1 MHSHAIRAALLL
13 GVGVIALAAPVHAQ
27 DATEVDADKEIVVT
41 AQNRVQNVQDVPIAI
56 QVVSGEDV
64 AKAGIS
70 DLTGIQRLAPA
81 VQITNDT
88 NLTRVTLRGIGTNDN
103 AETQDASIVVNI
115 DGEYINRP
123 TVMNASLFD
132 LERVEVLRGPQG
144 TLQGR
149 NATGGA
155 VNFITRKPGDDF
167 GFNLAASY
175 GNFDHVL
182 VQGGVDLPIGDIGG
196 IRFSGS
202 YSKRDGFFSH
212 PNVNVRTGNDNS
224 RAGRVSLHLNPIDP
238 LTLDLAFE
246 VSAVDNIIAGNAFV
260 NYNNG
265 LGSNP
270 ALVPGPGCNQNG
282 WTRIGADPRFVVCI
296 PQNTNGLATIDRKN
310 YVTSAR
316 APSRNEQDSKVVRGK
331 IAYDFEAATLTYTG
345 GYRRTVEAFD
355 AALTP
360 AFLFKNFANNVET
373 QSHELRLNGGS
384 PGSFEWQFGGFYFK
398 EDLFIERGLFN
409 GPPFLPAFLTG
420 PNGAFI
426 NYFRRDVSSRSYSAF
441 GQVDI
446 PITDELSVTAG
457 ARYTDDS
464 RTGIFPF
471 YPGGLGNPSSPLFNT
486 GIRRITAAP
495 QRTDI
500 LRAKADKLTWLVGV
514 NYKPDSDTLVYAKVS
529 TGFKAGGFDTIGQY
543 APETNTAYEA
553 GIKRSF
559 GPSTINFSGFY
570 YDYKDLQAAV
580 LLDNTIGGQ
589 VFNAGGATIWGLEL
603 DASIKVFDSGRFT
616 ASINY
621 LSSKYDDFL
630 ASYAV
635 FCASETHPTLGCL
648 TGLGDLDSDITS
660 NPVVQ
665 PNLAGNRTPLAPKW
679 VVAAGYEH
687 VFDLG
692 SAGTLTPSVF
702 TRFKSA
708 YFMDVFNFR
717 DSRQSGFFQT
727 DATLEWRDETGKFGI
742 QLFARNLEDNQ
753 PLTYAAFTAAG
764 NDDIYNWQFSAPRT
778 YGVRMLLDF

>member
-64 AKAGIS
+64 EKAGIS

-495 QRTDI
+495 
-500 LRAKADKLTWLVGV
+500 
-514 NYKPDSDTLVYAKVS
+514 
-529 TGFKAGGFDTIGQY
+529 
-543 APETNTAYEA
+543 
-553 GIKRSF
+553 
-559 GPSTINFSGFY
+559 
-570 YDYKDLQAAV
+570 
-580 LLDNTIGGQ
+580 
-589 VFNAGGATIWGLEL
+589 
-603 DASIKVFDSGRFT
+603 
-616 ASINY
+616 
-621 LSSKYDDFL
+621 
-630 ASYAV
+630 
-635 FCASETHPTLGCL
+635 
-648 TGLGDLDSDITS
+648 
-660 NPVVQ
+660 
-665 PNLAGNRTPLAPKW
+665 
-679 VVAAGYEH
+679 
-687 VFDLG
+687 
-692 SAGTLTPSVF
+692 
-702 TRFKSA
+702 
-708 YFMDVFNFR
+708 
-717 DSRQSGFFQT
+717 
-727 DATLEWRDETGKFGI
+727 
-742 QLFARNLEDNQ
+742 
-753 PLTYAAFTAAG
+753 
-764 NDDIYNWQFSAPRT
+764 
-778 YGVRMLLDF
+778 

>member
-1 MHSHAIRAALLL
+1 MHSHAIRAALML
-13 GVGVIALAAPVHAQ
+13 GVGAIALAAPAHAQ
-27 DATEVDADKEIVVT
+27 DAAEVDADKEIVVT

-64 AKAGIS
+64 EKAGIS

-196 IRFSGS
+196 IRFSGT
-202 YSKRDGFFSH
+202 YSKRDGFFRH

-238 LTLDLAFE
+238 LTIDLAFE
-246 VSAVDNIIAGNAFV
+246 VSAVNNIIAGNAFV
-260 NYNNG
+260 NFNNG
-265 LGSNP
+265 LGFN
-270 ALVPGPGCNQNG
+270 ANFVPGPGCNQNG
-282 WTRIGADPRFVVCI
+282 WARIGADPRFVVCI
-296 PQNTNGLATIDRKN
+296 PQNTNALASIDRKN

-331 IAYDFEAATLTYTG
+331 IAYDFDGATLTYTG
-345 GYRRTVEAFD
+345 GYRRTDEKFD

-360 AFLFKNFANNVET
+360 AFLFKNFANDVET

-420 PNGAFI
+420 ANGAFI

-446 PITDELSVTAG
+446 PITEELSVTAG

-500 LRAKADKLTWLVGV
+500 LRAKADKVTWLLGL
-514 NYKPDSDTLVYAKVS
+514 NYKPDTDTLLYAKVS

-553 GIKRSF
+553 GIKKSF

-570 YDYKDLQAAV
+570 YDYKDLQASV

-603 DASIKVFDSGRFT
+603 DASIKVFDAGRFT

-621 LSSKYDDFL
+621 LSSEYDDFL

-648 TGLGDLDSDITS
+648 TGLGDLDNDITT

-692 SAGTLTPSVF
+692 SAGTLTPSIF
-702 TRFKSA
+702 TRFKSS

>member
-64 AKAGIS
+64 EKAGIS

-310 YVTSAR
+310 
-316 APSRNEQDSKVVRGK
+316 
-331 IAYDFEAATLTYTG
+331 
-345 GYRRTVEAFD
+345 
-355 AALTP
+355 
-360 AFLFKNFANNVET
+360 
-373 QSHELRLNGGS
+373 
-384 PGSFEWQFGGFYFK
+384 
-398 EDLFIERGLFN
+398 
-409 GPPFLPAFLTG
+409 
-420 PNGAFI
+420 
-426 NYFRRDVSSRSYSAF
+426 
-441 GQVDI
+441 
-446 PITDELSVTAG
+446 
-457 ARYTDDS
+457 
-464 RTGIFPF
+464 
-471 YPGGLGNPSSPLFNT
+471 
-486 GIRRITAAP
+486 
-495 QRTDI
+495 
-500 LRAKADKLTWLVGV
+500 
-514 NYKPDSDTLVYAKVS
+514 
-529 TGFKAGGFDTIGQY
+529 
-543 APETNTAYEA
+543 
-553 GIKRSF
+553 
-559 GPSTINFSGFY
+559 
-570 YDYKDLQAAV
+570 
-580 LLDNTIGGQ
+580 
-589 VFNAGGATIWGLEL
+589 
-603 DASIKVFDSGRFT
+603 
-616 ASINY
+616 
-621 LSSKYDDFL
+621 
-630 ASYAV
+630 
-635 FCASETHPTLGCL
+635 
-648 TGLGDLDSDITS
+648 
-660 NPVVQ
+660 
-665 PNLAGNRTPLAPKW
+665 
-679 VVAAGYEH
+679 
-687 VFDLG
+687 
-692 SAGTLTPSVF
+692 
-702 TRFKSA
+702 
-708 YFMDVFNFR
+708 
-717 DSRQSGFFQT
+717 
-727 DATLEWRDETGKFGI
+727 
-742 QLFARNLEDNQ
+742 
-753 PLTYAAFTAAG
+753 
-764 NDDIYNWQFSAPRT
+764 
-778 YGVRMLLDF
+778 